1 MFSPAEKTGQ
11 PVPLPSETTGNSTG
25 GFIFLLAVPSAL
37 TSHVTWALE
46 NLTAHRLAPTWQ
58 SQPLKPGYHRADI
71 SWQGNSGGAAL
82 IASTLRH
89 FRGSYFEVT
98 ERRTA
103 TSDALR
109 IMHTPELGICTL
121 PVDLQGNFT
130 VTEDRIR
137 YAFEKAAGN
146 FDELYR
152 QFSAAV
158 GQPWDNELEPLR
170 PNASSASATVRLRA

>member
-11 PVPLPSETTGNSTG
+11 PVPLPPETTGNPTG
-25 GFIFLLAVPSAL
+25 GFIFLLA
-37 TSHVTWALE
+37 T
-46 NLTAHRLAPTWQ
+46 PTWQ
-58 SQPLKPGYHRADI
+58 AQPQKPGYHRADI

-89 FRGSYFEVT
+89 FGGSYFEIT

-158 GQPWDNELEPLR
+158 GQPWDDELEPLR
-170 PNASSASATVRLRA
+170 PNASSASATVRLRD